1 MRPRARACD
10 HPLVATSSNAPPSA
24 ASTGVPGG
32 QPYPPKRPV
41 PRKLYRS
48 AQGRLLGGV
57 ARGLALHLGVDPL
70 LVRLV
75 FVLLAFTK
83 LAGVVAYA
91 VFWIVVPLGKEPD
104 AVAPRSPQPRIVW
117 PLIGIAAGMLML
129 DQTAGLGVS
138 WLTWPL
144 VVVGGGVAILWQQ
157 IDDSAVGGTPT
168 RRWLRVARTA
178 GGAALILVGMVLL
191 IASEDAWGVAKNALL
206 GAAVTVVGLALVS
219 SPYWL
224 RLLRELDAERRE
236 RIRSQERAELAAHV
250 HDSVLHTL
258 ALIQRHAQDPKEVLR
273 LARAQE
279 RALRTWLYRPDS
291 AADQTLAAAVEDL
304 AAQVEEEHGV
314 SIEVVCVGDC
324 ALDARLGAQLQAA
337 REAMVNAAKYA
348 GNAPISV
355 YAEVEPDQVTIF
367 VRDRGP
373 GFDPDSV
380 PEDRLG
386 VRESVIGRMR
396 RNGGAARIRST
407 PGEGTEVQLEMA
419 RSAQG

>member
-1 MRPRARACD
+1 M
-10 HPLVATSSNAPPSA
+10 ATSSNAPPSA
-24 ASTGVPGG
+24 A
-32 QPYPPKRPV
+32 PPVGPPRPPDRPA

-70 LVRLV
+70 LVRIV
-75 FVLLAFTK
+75 FVLLAFTG
-83 LAGVVAYA
+83 LAGVVLYA
-91 VFWIVVPLGKEPD
+91 AFWIVVPLGKEPD
-104 AVAPRSPQPRIVW
+104 AVAPRTPQPRIVW

-129 DQTAGLGVS
+129 TQTAGFGVS

-157 IDDSAVGGTPT
+157 IDDSTVGGT
-168 RRWLRVARTA
+168 RRWLGLTRTV
-178 GGAALILVGMVLL
+178 GGVALILVGAALL
-191 IASEDAWGVAKNALL
+191 IASEGAWDVAKNALL

-304 AAQVEEEHGV
+304 AARIEEAHGV

-348 GNAPISV
+348 GSAPISV
-355 YAEVEPDQVTIF
+355 YAEVEPDQVAIF

-386 VRESVIGRMR
+386 VRESIIGRMR
-396 RNGGAARIRST
+396 RNGGTARIRST
-407 PGEGTEVQLEMA
+407 PGEGTEVQLEMT
-419 RSAQG
+419 RSTSG